1 MLDMKELLA
10 FSVEAKASD
19 VHIAVGIPPK
29 LRINGKLTEVEVPAL
44 SPADAAE
51 AIGSTMKDRHK
62 AILQDRGEVDF
73 SFDSP
78 ETGRF
83 RVNVFMDKGNMAA
96 AYRRVETQIPRP
108 DQLGIPREVVEL
120 YKRKRGLVLVTGPT
134 GSGKSITLASII
146 NKANENLTDH
156 IITLEDPI
164 EYIHHH
170 NKAIVNQR
178 EVGMDTLSY
187 ANALRAALREDP
199 DIILVGEMRDLE
211 TISTAI
217 TAAETG
223 HLVFSTL
230 HTIGAASTI
239 DRIIDIFPTNQ
250 QQQVRVQLAM
260 VLEGV
265 ISQSLLPIA
274 SGNGRVA
281 AFEVMLA
288 SPAIRSLIREA
299 KTHQIQSTIQTS
311 RALGMIT
318 MDDALYELYASG
330 TVTREVAM
338 TYAQDQQYLRKK
350 INGQ

>member
-134 GSGKSITLASII
+134 GSGKSTTLASII
-146 NKANENLTDH
+146 NKAL
-156 IITLEDPI
+156 LQ
-164 EYIHHH
+164 
-170 NKAIVNQR
+170 VS
-178 EVGMDTLSY
+178 L
-187 ANALRAALREDP
+187 LRASA
-199 DIILVGEMRDLE
+199 GEL
-211 TISTAI
+211 
-217 TAAETG
+217 
-223 HLVFSTL
+223 
-230 HTIGAASTI
+230 
-239 DRIIDIFPTNQ
+239 
-250 QQQVRVQLAM
+250 
-260 VLEGV
+260 
-265 ISQSLLPIA
+265 
-274 SGNGRVA
+274 
-281 AFEVMLA
+281 
-288 SPAIRSLIREA
+288 
-299 KTHQIQSTIQTS
+299 
-311 RALGMIT
+311 
-318 MDDALYELYASG
+318 
-330 TVTREVAM
+330 
-338 TYAQDQQYLRKK
+338 
-350 INGQ
+350 